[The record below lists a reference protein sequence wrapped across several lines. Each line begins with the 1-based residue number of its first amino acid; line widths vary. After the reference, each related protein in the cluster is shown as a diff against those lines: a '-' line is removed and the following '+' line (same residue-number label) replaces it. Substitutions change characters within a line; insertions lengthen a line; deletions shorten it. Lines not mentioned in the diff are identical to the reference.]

1 MTKTFMMSIYGFPY
15 EAAHSSIMEERMV
28 DAHYRDLQ
36 GHAVYE
42 TISKYA
48 DLLEIHLR
56 SFLEGR
62 HGSLDGGEGEGE
74 EEVDL
79 AEVLYDIIYTASSQA
94 FFSPSFPSH
103 ATIRPFLA
111 FDDAV
116 PVLALGSL
124 PNILRR
130 SAVSKRETLKD
141 CVENWLATITHEDL
155 EMMFSGERNN
165 LETAKSE
172 GWAVRDRVGLVLG
185 ELWALEANAPYA
197 AIWTIVEI
205 LRDPTLLAEI
215 REEIVNAI
223 STQVPPTLSTL
234 VHLSQSQLLTTLPL
248 INATIQETLR
258 FHTASFSLRVVEN
271 DLTLPL
277 PNGTG
282 VALAAGE
289 EVVVATRTC
298 QIDPAGAWG
307 DDAAVW
313 DGKRFLRKE
322 KERGSMTPFGG
333 GTTIVSRFTQ
343 SQTLWQD

>member
-1 MTKTFMMSIYGFPY
+1 MI
-15 EAAHSSIMEERMV
+15 

-36 GHAVYE
+36 NHTVYE

-48 DLLEIHLR
+48 DQLEIGLR
-56 SFLEGR
+56 SC
-62 HGSLDGGEGEGE
+62 LDEMGDMNGER
-74 EEVDL
+74 EVDL
-79 AEVLYDIIYTASSQA
+79 GEELFDIIYTASTKA

-103 ATIRPFLA
+103 ATIKPFLA
-111 FDDAV
+111 FDQVV
-116 PVLALGSL
+116 PILALGSL

-130 SAVSKRETLKD
+130 PAIRQRENLKD
-141 CVENWLATITHEDL
+141 RVEDWLATVTHEDL
-155 EMMFSGERNN
+155 ETMFVGERDT

-172 GWAVRDRVGLVLG
+172 GWSVRDRVALVLG

-205 LRDPTLLAEI
+205 LRRPKLLAEI
-215 REEIVNAI
+215 REEVVTAI

-234 VHLSQSQLLTTLPL
+234 LHLPQSQLLTTLPL
-248 INATIQETLR
+248 INAAIQETLR

-277 PNGTG
+277 PNGAR
-282 VALAAGE
+282 VALIVGE
-289 EVVVATRTC
+289 EVVVATRQC
-298 QIDPAGAWG
+298 QIDPASAWG

-313 DGKRFLRKE
+313 DGKRFLRTE

-333 GTTIVSRFTQ
+333 GTTIVSSFSSPPLGDLAVSNSDRTTDEAFC
-343 SQTLWQD
+343 